1 MNIVVTKMN
10 KPWNKRYYIQSSNQ
24 NNIMINECLIRKLEF
39 AEGFRRIKNDSRFDF
54 ESDNETY
61 NAI

>member
-24 NNIMINECLIRKLEF
+24 NNIMINECLIRK
-39 AEGFRRIKNDSRFDF
+39 NDSRFDL

>member
-24 NNIMINECLIRKLEF
+24 NNIMINECLIRKKMTQGLILNLIM
-39 AEGFRRIKNDSRFDF
+39 RLIMQFD
-54 ESDNETY
+54 
-61 NAI
+61 ICIL